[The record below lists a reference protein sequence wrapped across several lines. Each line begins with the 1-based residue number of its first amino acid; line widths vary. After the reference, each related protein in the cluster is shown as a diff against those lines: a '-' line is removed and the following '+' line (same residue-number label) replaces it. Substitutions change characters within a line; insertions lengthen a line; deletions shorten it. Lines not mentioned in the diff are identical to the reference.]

1 MINHDSRRG
10 VTKCIP
16 LFEMNGQWSFFNT
29 RTNNPVQEKKN
40 TSREDWRFKPGK
52 VKYTSFTFKPEFLNN
67 HKWRRYPTMKLPISG
82 LVFSKVSPLIHLRLF
97 PLPRIVNVLSCT
109 STKETKLSF
118 LFSESIPSMHSKA
131 RVVDFTINEQASTL
145 KETAPFSK
153 AI

>member
-1 MINHDSRRG
+1 MTAAEVSLNVYLCSKWT
-10 VTKCIP
+10 VNEAFLTKEP
-16 LFEMNGQWSFFNT
+16 TTLFKK
-29 RTNNPVQEKKN
+29 KKN

-82 LVFSKVSPLIHLRLF
+82 LIFSKVSPLIHLRLF

-118 LFSESIPSMHSKA
+118 LFSESIPSKHSKA

-145 KETAPFSK
+145 KETASFSK

>member
-82 LVFSKVSPLIHLRLF
+82 LIFSKVSPLIHLRLF

-109 STKETKLSF
+109 STKEIKLSF
-118 LFSESIPSMHSKA
+118 LFSESIPSKHSKA

-145 KETAPFSK
+145 KETASFSK